1 MMSVYYVNGAYV
13 DRDNALL
20 PVTDLAI
27 LRGYGVFDYLR
38 TYHGEPVSLEANV
51 ARLRQSATLIGL
63 DYPWS
68 DAEIAAIVRETLN
81 HNDHPESSIRI
92 VVTGGSSPDN
102 IMPNGSPSLI
112 VMVDAHKPNPD
123 WWYTQGVKI
132 VTANIA
138 RLYPGAKSINYIPA
152 ILARKK
158 ADANAVEVIY
168 TTDTGHVLEG
178 TTSNLFL
185 VMDGKL
191 ITPHLERVLP
201 GITRRTIIN
210 AASKEFV
217 IEERDIDI
225 DELYA
230 AEEAFITAAN
240 KRVVPVSTVDDR
252 TIGDGQPG
260 PVTQRVMALFD
271 TVTYGVAK
279 HA

>member
-1 MMSVYYVNGAYV
+1 MSVYYVNGAYV

-217 IEERDIDI
+217 IEERDIDL
-225 DELYA
+225 DELYSA
-230 AEEAFITAAN
+230 DEAFITAAN

-271 TVTYGVAK
+271 AVTYGVAK

>member
-1 MMSVYYVNGAYV
+1 MSVYYVNGAYV

-81 HNDHPESSIRI
+81 HNDYPESSIRI

>member
-1 MMSVYYVNGAYV
+1 MSVYYVNGAYV

>member
-68 DAEIAAIVRETLN
+68 DDEIAAIVRETLN
-81 HNDHPESSIRI
+81 HNDYPESSIRI

-230 AEEAFITAAN
+230 ANEAFITAAN

>member
-1 MMSVYYVNGAYV
+1 MSVYYVNGAYV

-68 DAEIAAIVRETLN
+68 DDEIAAIVRETLN
-81 HNDHPESSIRI
+81 HNDYPESSIRI

-230 AEEAFITAAN
+230 ANEAFITAAN